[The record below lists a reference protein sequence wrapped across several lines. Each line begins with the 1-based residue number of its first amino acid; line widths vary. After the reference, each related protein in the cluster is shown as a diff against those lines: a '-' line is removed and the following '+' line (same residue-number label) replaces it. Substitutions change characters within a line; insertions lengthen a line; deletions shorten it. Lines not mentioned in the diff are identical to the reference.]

1 MDDNTTLRAEFT
13 IAGHTVTATQPT
25 GEQLF
30 VLQLTRQAQSAKEG
44 VRTARRLTMIL
55 ESLLGTDQWD
65 SVIERGLIDGSIS
78 VKQMMELAWSIFAH
92 DWSAEPKPKPKP
104 ETVNVTTYQ
113 DPQPVHMDVR
123 TGEMTVVPTEAVSTY
138 ENEIANALAAGE

>member
-13 IAGHTVTATQPT
+13 IAGHKVTATQPT
-25 GEQLF
+25 GEQIF
-30 VLQLTRQAQSAKEG
+30 VLQLTRQAQSTKEG

-65 SVIERGLIDGSIS
+65 SIIEQGLIDGSIS

-92 DWSAEPKPKPKP
+92 DWSAEPKPEP

-113 DPQPVHMDVR
+113 DPQPVRMDVR
-123 TGEMTVVPTEAVSTY
+123 TGEMTVVPTEALSTY
-138 ENEIANALAAGE
+138 ENEIADALAAGE